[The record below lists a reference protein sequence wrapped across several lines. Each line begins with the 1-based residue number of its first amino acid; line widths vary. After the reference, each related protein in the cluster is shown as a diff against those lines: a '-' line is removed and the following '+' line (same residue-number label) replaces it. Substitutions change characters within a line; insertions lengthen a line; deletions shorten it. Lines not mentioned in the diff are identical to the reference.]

1 MGGVAGARRLK
12 VYFDGGCRPNPG
24 RIEVAVVVRGFTH
37 FFDDLGSGTSEDAE
51 WLALRMALRVAQS
64 SGESAFDLLGDSA
77 HVIAQANGAA
87 KGRGQAA
94 LEHRAAFLVAAAS
107 APPRRIRWIQRNQN
121 LAGIALARRRG
132 LR

>member
-1 MGGVAGARRLK
+1 MGGIAGARRLK

-24 RIEVAVVVRGFTH
+24 RIEVAVVIRGVTH
-37 FFDDLGSGTSEDAE
+37 VFDDLGWGTSEDAE
-51 WLALRMALRVAQS
+51 WLALRTALRIAQS
-64 SGESAFDLLGDSA
+64 SGESEFDLLGDSA
-77 HVIAQANGAA
+77 HIIAQANGAA

-94 LEHRAAFLVAAAS
+94 LDHRAAFLEAAAS

-132 LR
+132 L